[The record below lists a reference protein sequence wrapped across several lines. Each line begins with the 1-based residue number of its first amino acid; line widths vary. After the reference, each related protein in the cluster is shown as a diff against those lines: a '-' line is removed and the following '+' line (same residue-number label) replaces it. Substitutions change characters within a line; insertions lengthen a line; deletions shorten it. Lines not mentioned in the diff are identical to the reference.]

1 MNNEWQRIWE
11 AMRLI
16 YGTDLVAGTVTVLVK
31 DGEAVRF
38 ISSTLPQETE
48 K

>member
-1 MNNEWQRIWE
+1 MNNEWQRIWW
-11 AMRLI
+11 AMQLI
-16 YGTDLVAGTVTVLVK
+16 YGKDLIAATVTILVK